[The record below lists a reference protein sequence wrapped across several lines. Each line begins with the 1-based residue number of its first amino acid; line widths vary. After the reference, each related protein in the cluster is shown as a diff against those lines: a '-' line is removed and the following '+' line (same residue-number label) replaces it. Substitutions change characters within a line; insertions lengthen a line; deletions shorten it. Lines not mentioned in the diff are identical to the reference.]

1 MNPCRRNY
9 SLSAALMLLILAG
22 ATACS
27 ITPAVSDADIRSA
40 YKAGAGPLPVKIEHR
55 TQLSFPELEKD
66 LRMRIAFP
74 QAPGNYPLIIFS
86 HGNGCLQDLYSGFA
100 DHWASW
106 GYVVIQPVHMDSR
119 ELGFS
124 MKGAT
129 LEKMNKVVSSR
140 LADVRFILD
149 SLDQLEAQVPGLAGQ
164 IDREQ
169 LVMAGHSM
177 GAGTAMMLNGVQMV
191 DPLDGNILKSDEDR
205 FDALIIIS
213 EPSNNR
219 MMPNEPWRMARVPT
233 FIATGSEDFS
243 MAGARDGRKSRN
255 AYTLPPDAEYPEQP
269 HYYLYMDG
277 MDHYLG
283 GLICREDKSGPRD
296 HSALEIING
305 SSTAFLDAFV
315 EGDPAAQVFLDSGDI
330 DELTNSRATLELR

>member
-1 MNPCRRNY
+1 MKHSFAVP
-9 SLSAALMLLILAG
+9 LILLILAC

-27 ITPAVSDADIRSA
+27 TAPVLSDADIRSA
-40 YKAGAGPLPVKIEHR
+40 YKAGSGPLSVKIEQR
-55 TQLSFPELEKD
+55 TQLSFPALEKD
-66 LRMRIAFP
+66 LRMRVAFP
-74 QAPGNYPLIIFS
+74 EAPGNYPLIIFS
-86 HGNGCLQDLYSGFA
+86 HGNGCLQDLYTGFA

-129 LEKMNKVVSSR
+129 LDKMNKVVSSR
-140 LADVRFILD
+140 LADVRFVLD
-149 SLDQLEAQVPGLAGQ
+149 SLDQLEAQVPGLIGQ
-164 IDREQ
+164 IDRDK
-169 LVMAGHSM
+169 LIMAGHSM
-177 GAGTAMMLNGVQMV
+177 GAGTAMMLNGVEM
-191 DPLDGNILKSDEDR
+191 LDLRSDGIIASDEDR

-219 MMPNEPWRMARVPT
+219 MMPNDPWRMAKVPT

-255 AYTLPPDAEYPEQP
+255 AYQLPADAEFPDQP

-305 SSTAFLDAFV
+305 SSVAFLHAFI
-315 EGDPAAQVFLDSGDI
+315 EGDPAAQGFLDSGEI
-330 DELTNSRATLELR
+330 TGLTEGRATLELR

>member
-1 MNPCRRNY
+1 VIPYLPRLL
-9 SLSAALMLLILAG
+9 SLICIAG
-22 ATACS
+22 LTACATA
-27 ITPAVSDADIRSA
+27 PAPTDADIRSA
-40 YKAGAGPLPVKIEHR
+40 YKPATGPLSLKTEHR
-55 TQLSFPELEKD
+55 TELNFAALEKT
-66 LRMRIAFP
+66 LTMRVVFP
-74 QAPGNYPLIIFS
+74 AEPGPYPLIVFS
-86 HGNGCLQDLYSGFA
+86 HGNGCLQDLYAGFA

-129 LEKMNKVVSSR
+129 LEIMNKVVTSR
-140 LADVRFILD
+140 MDDVRFVLD
-149 SLDQLEAQVPGLAGQ
+149 SIDELEAQVPGLAGQ

-169 LVMAGHSM
+169 LVVAGHSM
-177 GAGTAMMLNGVQMV
+177 GGGTAMMLNGVQML
-191 DPLDGNILKSDEDR
+191 DPRNDDVLGSDETR
-205 FDALIIIS
+205 FDALILIS

-219 MMPNEPWRMARVPT
+219 MMPSDPWRMSAVPT

-243 MAGARDGRKSRN
+243 MAGARNGKKSRN
-255 AYTLPPDAEYPEQP
+255 AYQLPADVELPDQP

-305 SSTAFLDAFV
+305 SSIAFLEATL
-315 EGDPAAQVFLDSGDI
+315 EGDPAAQAFLDSGDI
-330 DELTNSRATLELR
+330 DELTGGRATLELR

>member
-1 MNPCRRNY
+1 MKHCFAVH
-9 SLSAALMLLILAG
+9 LILLILAG

-27 ITPAVSDADIRSA
+27 TAPVLSDAEIRSA
-40 YKAGAGPLPVKIEHR
+40 YKAGSGPLSVKIEQR
-55 TQLSFPELEKD
+55 TQLSFPALEKD
-66 LRMRIAFP
+66 LRMRVAFP
-74 QAPGNYPLIIFS
+74 EAPGNYPLIIFS
-86 HGNGCLQDLYSGFA
+86 HGNGCLQDLYAGFA

-140 LADVRFILD
+140 LADVRFVLD
-149 SLDQLEAQVPGLAGQ
+149 SLDQLEAQVPGLIGQ
-164 IDREQ
+164 IDRDQ
-169 LVMAGHSM
+169 LIMAGHSM
-177 GAGTAMMLNGVQMV
+177 GAGTAMLLNGVKIF
-191 DPLDGNILKSDEDR
+191 DPRSDGIIASDEDR

-219 MMPNEPWRMARVPT
+219 MMPNDPWRMAKVPT

-243 MAGARDGRKSRN
+243 MAGARNGKKSRN
-255 AYTLPPDAEYPEQP
+255 AYQLPADAEFPDQP

-305 SSTAFLDAFV
+305 SSVAFLDAFI
-315 EGDPAAQVFLDSGDI
+315 EGDPAAQGFLDSGEI
-330 DELTNSRATLELR
+330 TELTKGRATLELR

>member
-1 MNPCRRNY
+1 MSHR
-9 SLSAALMLLILAG
+9 LSVFLPLLILS
-22 ATACS
+22 ACS
-27 ITPAVSDADIRSA
+27 TVPTLTDADVRSA
-40 YKAGAGPLPVKIEHR
+40 YKPAAGPLTLKTEYR
-55 TQLSFPELEKD
+55 TELNFPELEKD
-66 LRMRIAFP
+66 LTMRVVFP
-74 QAPGNYPLIIFS
+74 EEPGPYPLIVFS
-86 HGNGCLQDLYSGFA
+86 HGNGCLQDLYAGFA

-124 MKGAT
+124 MKGAS
-129 LEKMNKVVSSR
+129 LETMNYVVSSR
-140 LADVRFILD
+140 IADVRFVID
-149 SLDQLEAQVPGLAGQ
+149 SIDQLEAQVPGLAGQ

-169 LVMAGHSM
+169 LIMAGHSM

-191 DPLDGNILKSDEDR
+191 DPRTDGILSTDENR
-205 FDALIIIS
+205 FDALIVIS

-219 MMPNEPWRMARVPT
+219 MMPNEPWRMSKVPT

-243 MAGARDGRKSRN
+243 MAGARGGKKSRN
-255 AYTLPPDAEYPEQP
+255 AYQLPADAEFPDQP

-296 HSALEIING
+296 HSALKIING
-305 SSTAFLDAFV
+305 SSVAFLDAV
-315 EGDPAAQVFLDSGDI
+315 IEGDPAAQAFLPSGDI
-330 DELTNSRATLELR
+330 SELTNGRATLELR

>member
-1 MNPCRRNY
+1 MSCQIKSCFAV
-9 SLSAALMLLILAG
+9 SLTLLLLVG

-27 ITPAVSDADIRSA
+27 TAPAISEADIRSA
-40 YKAGAGPLPVKIEHR
+40 YKVGPGPLSVKIEQR
-55 TQLSFPELEKD
+55 TQLSFPALEKD

-74 QAPGNYPLIIFS
+74 EAPGNYPLIVFS

-129 LEKMNKVVSSR
+129 LEKMNRVVTSR
-140 LADVRFILD
+140 LADVRFVLD
-149 SLDQLEAQVPGLAGQ
+149 SLDQLEVQVPGLNGQ
-164 IDREQ
+164 IDRSRM
-169 LVMAGHSM
+169 VMAGHSM
-177 GAGTAMMLNGVQMV
+177 GAGTAMLLNGVQMF
-191 DPLDGNILKSDEDR
+191 DPRSEGIIASDEGR

-219 MMPNEPWRMARVPT
+219 MMPNDPWRMAKVPT

-243 MAGARDGRKSRN
+243 MAGARGGKKSRN
-255 AYTLPPDAEYPEQP
+255 AYQLPANAEFPDQP

-296 HSALEIING
+296 YSALEIING
-305 SSTAFLDAFV
+305 SSVAFLDAFL
-315 EGDPAAQVFLDSGDI
+315 EADRAAQDFLDSGDI
-330 DELTNSRATLELR
+330 TGLTDGRATLELR